1 MQELKAEKPIESTA
15 DTDPVT
21 RLMQRL
27 REEGFQ
33 SDQGEEEWASYGEVI
48 FSRPEKIS
56 VAKGETVFI
65 FTRVPELNERV
76 LRQTSQSV
84 VNTYRA
90 KGTVGKAL
98 SVLQSTTV
106 YHCLVTTTD
115 QPHNEMLNSF
125 ISRSGGATIIP
136 IVIVPEINQVL
147 YPNLEERL
155 GSIRPR
161 VEYLQYL
168 LGERRETVN
177 MHRQTV
183 QAFWISAAVVV
194 LLLAAVAFSYFGPPI
209 GRQEKPDNTPAAAAT
224 AS

>member
-1 MQELKAEKPIESTA
+1 MQELKAEKPTESPA
-15 DTDPVT
+15 GSDPVS

-27 REEGFQ
+27 RQEGFQ
-33 SDQGEEEWASYGEVI
+33 SDQGEEGLAEFGEVI
-48 FSRPEKIS
+48 FTRPEKIS
-56 VAKGETVFI
+56 LARGETVFI

-76 LRQTSQSV
+76 LRQTSASV

-90 KGTVGKAL
+90 KSGAQKAL

-115 QPHNEMLNSF
+115 QPHNETLNTF
-125 ISRSGGATIIP
+125 ITRSGGATVIP
-136 IVIVPEINQVL
+136 VVIVPDINQVL
-147 YPNLEERL
+147 YPNLEEKI
-155 GSIRPR
+155 GSYRPR

-183 QAFWISAAVVV
+183 QAFWIAIAVVV
-194 LLLAAVAFSYFGPPI
+194 LILAAIALSVV
-209 GRQEKPDNTPAAAAT
+209 KPSLGGGGQTTT
-224 AS
+224 AVQSTQ